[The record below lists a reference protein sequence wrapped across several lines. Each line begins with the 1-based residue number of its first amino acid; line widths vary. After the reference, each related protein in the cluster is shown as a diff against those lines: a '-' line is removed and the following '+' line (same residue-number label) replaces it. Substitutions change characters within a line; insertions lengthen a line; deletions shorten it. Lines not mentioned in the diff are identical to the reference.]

1 MYVLTQLNS
10 STRGHRHTH
19 MCESDA
25 TSTPG
30 SLSLSLFLS
39 GRREKDTG
47 CCWSRGSQN
56 LGAPQPPQ
64 NAVRPERQ
72 EV

>member
-1 MYVLTQLNS
+1 MCSHNLTVLLEAIDILTCVSLMQPQPQ
-10 STRGHRHTH
+10 
-19 MCESDA
+19 A
-25 TSTPG
+25 
-30 SLSLSLFLS
+30 LSLSLFLS

-56 LGAPQPPQ
+56 LGAPQPPK
-64 NAVRPERQ
+64 NTVRPERQ

>member
-1 MYVLTQLNS
+1 MCSHNLTVLLEAIDILTCVSLMQPQPQ
-10 STRGHRHTH
+10 
-19 MCESDA
+19 A
-25 TSTPG
+25 
-30 SLSLSLFLS
+30 LSLSLFLS
-39 GRREKDTG
+39 GRREKGTG

-56 LGAPQPPQ
+56 LGAPQPPK